1 LAAETGT
8 DAAASSEGNVA
19 KDLNKVMLIGR
30 LGTDPEQRYTPQ
42 GTPIT
47 TFRIAVS
54 RQWRDGDGNAH
65 EETDWF
71 TIVAWNRLAEICSQ
85 YLHRASRVYIEGR
98 LQNRSWDDQ
107 QSGEKRYRTEVVASD
122 MIVLD
127 GRPRDEDERGT
138 HRAPGQ
144 DGGRGAGR
152 HLDESIGFGEEDIPF

>member
-1 LAAETGT
+1 M
-8 DAAASSEGNVA
+8 A

-30 LGTDPEQRYTPQ
+30 LGADPDLRYTPQ

-54 RQWRDGDGNAH
+54 RQWRDSDGNAH

-71 TIVAWNRLAEICSQ
+71 TVVAWNRLAEICGQ

-127 GRPRDEDERGT
+127 GRPRDEDARGT
-138 HRAPGQ
+138 HRTPSH
-144 DGGRGAGR
+144 DGGRATGR
-152 HLDESIGFGEEDIPF
+152 PLDESIGFGEEDIPF

>member
-1 LAAETGT
+1 M
-8 DAAASSEGNVA
+8 A

-30 LGTDPEQRYTPQ
+30 LGADPDLRNTPQ

-54 RQWRDGDGNAH
+54 RQWRDSDGNPH

-71 TIVAWNRLAEICSQ
+71 TVVAWNRLAEICAQ

-98 LQNRSWDDQ
+98 LQNHSWDDQ

-138 HRAPGQ
+138 HRAPPQ
-144 DGGRGAGR
+144 DGGRGTGR